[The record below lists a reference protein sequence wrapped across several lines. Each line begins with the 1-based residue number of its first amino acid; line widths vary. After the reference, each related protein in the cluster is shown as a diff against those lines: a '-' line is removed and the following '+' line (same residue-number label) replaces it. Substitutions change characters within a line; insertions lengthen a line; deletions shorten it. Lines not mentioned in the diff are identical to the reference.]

1 MVRPSII
8 VKITTSPSEN
18 TMTNQSI
25 IRCLHRPAEEGAQY
39 PLDTDVG
46 QEQSG
51 NRTSEMSSGYLSLD
65 FDNPSFIAEDVVED
79 NYDTIGNLPTS
90 DEK

>member
-1 MVRPSII
+1 
-8 VKITTSPSEN
+8 
-18 TMTNQSI
+18 MTNQTI
-25 IRCLHRPAEEGAQY
+25 IRRLHRAAEEEGQY
-39 PLDTDVG
+39 PLETDVG

-51 NRTSEMSSGYLSLD
+51 IRTSEMSSGYLSLH
-65 FDNPSFIAEDVVED
+65 FDNPNFIAEDVVED